1 MDNAKQTYHVKKQES
16 FVSKGILGFFKYLFM
31 LLIVL
36 ISIGPIVWAFLSSFK
51 TYAEI
56 NASALGLP
64 EKFRLDNY
72 IDAFKYAPIQK
83 YFLNSIIIV
92 GISVLVT
99 VCLVAMCAY
108 IAARYNFK
116 MKTTLILM
124 ISASLMLPAQ
134 AISQPLFAMFKTLGL
149 YDTKA
154 GLIVVYAAM
163 GIPMSFFVMTSYY
176 KTIPIQLEESAYIDG
191 ATFLQ
196 TFFKI
201 VLPLAKPGLAT
212 IAMLQFINTWNEFYF
227 ALMLTSGDTARTVPI
242 ALNYYLGTFAN
253 NYSALFAAVII
264 TVSPTILVFILL
276 QKQVMASLTEGAVK
290 G

>member
-1 MDNAKQTYHVKKQES
+1 MAKKEKDIPMPMQLGSVKKQP
-16 FVSKGILGFFKYLFM
+16 VGVRVVCGILKYLF
-31 LLIVL
+31 LALIVV
-36 ISIGPIVWAFLSSFK
+36 ISIGPIIWAGLSSFK

-56 NASALGLP
+56 NTSAIALP
-64 EKFRLDNY
+64 KSFNFKNY
-72 IDAFKYAPIQK
+72 ADAFKYAPIQE

-92 GISVLVT
+92 LVSVAVT
-99 VCLVAMCAY
+99 VCFVAMCAY
-108 IAARYNFK
+108 VVARYNFK
-116 MKTTLILM
+116 LKTILVLL

-134 AISQPLFAMFKTLGL
+134 AISQPLFAIFKTLGL
-149 YDTKA
+149 YDTKF
-154 GLIVVYAAM
+154 GLIIVYAAM
-163 GIPMSFFVMTSYY
+163 VSYY
-176 KTIPIQLEESAYIDG
+176 KTIPVALEESAYIDG
-191 ATFLQ
+191 ATFIQ
-196 TFFKI
+196 SFTKV

-264 TVSPTILVFILL
+264 TVLPTIIIFIIL
-276 QKQVMASLTEGAVK
+276 QKQVMESMTAGAVK